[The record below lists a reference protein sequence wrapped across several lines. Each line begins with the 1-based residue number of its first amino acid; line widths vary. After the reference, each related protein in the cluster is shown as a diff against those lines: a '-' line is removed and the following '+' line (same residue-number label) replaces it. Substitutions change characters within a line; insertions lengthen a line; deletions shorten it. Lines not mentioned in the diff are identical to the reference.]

1 MKKMIYCVA
10 VLASLVSCV
19 EDEKL
24 RTADT
29 RQVSLVA
36 VNPQTKTVLDGN
48 SVLWE
53 NGDQVKLVFPSSGS
67 AYMEDFTTEFEGA
80 ASATATFQGLL
91 DGSVTEANGFADGF
105 AVYPESVTVEDGVVY
120 FNVPS
125 EQRPRVDGSFARE
138 ANLSSSLVDLS
149 DLVDNG
155 RVEVMFRNALA
166 LVKFNLP
173 ENVASMRIT
182 SSTAPLSGNAALEFS
197 ADPESEGVLVF
208 ADDVALTAENSTVT
222 LLPPSGDAVFAS
234 GVTYSMLVWPG
245 VHQLDILLTDADGGM
260 AVKKVNKTF
269 AASMAYTFNV
279 AAEFVKPVSVDITP
293 SVEHRYDAD
302 ILARSAVNLTLDATP
317 EDLARIRNV
326 EVVVTSASGDVEYKR
341 YTLDKLSAGA
351 ISFFTGPKVY
361 MPKGNYN
368 VRFTYEDELGTHV
381 EEMTVVSPAPSFG
394 LEVNFTA
401 TNTDITIHSAVA
413 KISENILSELPLKAS
428 DGVLIRFSGKTY
440 TDFESQDGNVY
451 KSQFIVDK
459 TKPAEPNATYN
470 RYKPLPY
477 VQFDGEYASTFNYVT
492 SNRTDVN
499 GYFYVDAA
507 KYKVTGVVSRASDLV
522 DGGMY
527 CIRANWD
534 TNKCWYIS
542 DASGTLS
549 LSNSLPDLQNLPK
562 EYVFVYDID
571 QNHSDIA
578 VDSRYKYESGVGAWK
593 SLSSSMYLSTNSP
606 MTFNLP
612 QPGQYVKCA
621 SGWEKQDQAG
631 VLDICRNSTEMIGY
645 GSDLYWGRTD
655 QLISGGVQYW
665 KWQVY
670 TVVKE

>member
-67 AYMEDFTTEFEGA
+67 AYIEDFTTEFEGA

-91 DGSVTEANGFADGF
+91 DGSVTEANGFTDGF

-166 LVKFNLP
+166 LVRFNLP
-173 ENVASMRIT
+173 ANVASMRIT
-182 SSTAPLSGNAALEFS
+182 SSTVPLSGNAALEFS

-208 ADDVALTAENSTVT
+208 ADDVPVSADNSTVT
-222 LLPPSGDAVFAS
+222 LLPPAGHDVFDTE
-234 GVTYSMLVWPG
+234 VTYAMLVWPG

-302 ILARSAVNLTLDATP
+302 ILARSAVNLTLDAAP

-341 YTLDKLSAGA
+341 YTLDKLSTGA

-381 EEMTVVSPAPSFG
+381 EEMTVVSPAPTFD
-394 LEVNFTA
+394 LDVDFTA
-401 TNTDITIHSAVA
+401 TDTYVTIHSAVVS
-413 KISENILSELPLKAS
+413 ISENVLKEVPLKGTYEMLISFVGAS
-428 DGVLIRFSGKTY
+428 QSN
-440 TDFESQDGNVY
+440 FEEGDADLY
-451 KSQFIVDK
+451 KPQFITDK
-459 TKPAEPNATYN
+459 TESAEPNRTYN
-470 RYKPLPY
+470 RYKLMPS
-477 VQFDGEYASTFNYVT
+477 VRFDGEDASNVNYIT
-492 SNRTDVN
+492 SNVTDAN
-499 GYFYVDAA
+499 GYVYLATA
-507 KYKVTGVVSRASDLV
+507 KYKVSDSVSKASDLE

-527 CIRANWD
+527 FICANWD
-534 TNKCWYIS
+534 TNRCWYVA
-542 DASGTLS
+542 DASGTLR
-549 LSNSLPDLQNLPK
+549 LSNSQPDLQNLPK
-562 EYVFVYDID
+562 EYVFIFDID
-571 QNHSDIA
+571 QNQPDIE
-578 VDSRYKYESGVGAWK
+578 VDERYKYESGIGAWK
-593 SLSSSMYLSTNSP
+593 SLSSNKYLSTNSP
-606 MTFNLP
+606 MMFNLIH
-612 QPGQYVKCA
+612 PGQYVKCA
-621 SGWEKQDQAG
+621 SGWENDDQAG
-631 VLDICRNSTEMIGY
+631 IFDICRNSTEMIGF
-645 GSDLYWGRTD
+645 GTDLYWGTTS
-655 QLISGGVQYW
+655 QLISGKVQYW
-665 KWQVY
+665 KWRIFK
-670 TVVKE
+670 VVKE